1 MAIIM
6 MMRKKKWTSKNI
18 STSISMNINMSINKI
33 TVISMMIRKSSLARE
48 NQLLKG
54 VKMSRRD
61 SIIKVTIIKKIIH
74 INMIKI
80 LESLLIMMYK
90 INN

>member
-1 MAIIM
+1 
-6 MMRKKKWTSKNI
+6 
-18 STSISMNINMSINKI
+18 MNINMSINKI